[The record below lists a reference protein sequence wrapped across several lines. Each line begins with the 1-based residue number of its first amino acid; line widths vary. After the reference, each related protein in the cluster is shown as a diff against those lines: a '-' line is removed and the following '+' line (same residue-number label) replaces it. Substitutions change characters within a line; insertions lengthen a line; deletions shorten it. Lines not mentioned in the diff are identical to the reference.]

1 MNTKK
6 RFSMFCLASMLGMSL
21 TAVPVKAI
29 GADDL
34 EVTSIVANS
43 KVGDGQREVE
53 SFEITVNDAS
63 LISDLK
69 ASDFDIVNNVSSVP
83 FDVNT
88 GTFVTDYVDDGI
100 EITIKDNTILME
112 MTPFDYTGRYNS
124 DFTKN
129 PWKVNCDKYPELSF
143 GVEDVTK
150 LNTKTL
156 DEAIRSTF
164 EYAGLK
170 REYALYVPQNAT
182 GPVPLVVWNHGGGE
196 YGADIENTL
205 VANRGLTAWPEAGY
219 NTAVLVMQVANDNY
233 SYGTAN
239 HPERQKL
246 IDQNNALQAKLI
258 ETLIDQNIV
267 DASQVYVTGASS
279 GGGATMRFVMQYPDL
294 FAGAIA
300 CCSMDPIVNVH
311 IQSGCHDSYETIVNN
326 FKNAFQGN
334 VFTWDEASQQMVS
347 KPVDTESLIN
357 LPIYFTHAENDP
369 TCSSN
374 SSKAMYEALSELG
387 DTNNKIAIWSDEEMA
402 ADGISNGSGRAL
414 LHWSWVKL
422 FNHNEEG
429 SPMNWLFKQKKVI
442 VDKTKL
448 LETIEKVENMDLNG
462 YTETSVINL
471 KDMLNNAK
479 DIYENAKATQTQVD
493 EANAS
498 LLDAVNDLEK
508 INTSVTDNNQ
518 VTDNKEENNVNS
530 NKPSS
535 SVKTGDT
542 SNFVGHLAMC
552 TLTSVILA
560 TGYVLKRKKF
570 N

>member
-1 MNTKK
+1 ML
-6 RFSMFCLASMLGMSL
+6 CLASILGMSL
-21 TAVPVKAI
+21 TAIPVRAI
-29 GADDL
+29 GENDL
-34 EVTSIVANS
+34 KVTSIVANS

-63 LISDLK
+63 LISDIK

-83 FDVNT
+83 FDINT
-88 GTFVTDYVDDGI
+88 GTFANDYLDDEI
-100 EITIKDNTILME
+100 ELNVKENTIIME
-112 MTPFDYTGRYNS
+112 VKPFDYTGKYNS

-129 PWKVNCDKYPELSF
+129 PWKVKCSKYPELSF
-143 GVEDVTK
+143 TANEITK

-156 DEAIRSTF
+156 DETIRGTF

-170 REYALYVPQNAT
+170 REYALYVPKNAT

-196 YGADIENTL
+196 YASNIENTL

-219 NTAVLVMQVANDNY
+219 ETAVLVTQISNPNY

-239 HPERQKL
+239 SPERQKL

-258 ETLIDQNIV
+258 QELIDKNIV
-267 DASQVYVTGASS
+267 DARRVYVTGASS

-311 IQSGCHDSYETIVNN
+311 WQSGCHDSYETIVNN
-326 FKNAFQGN
+326 FETAFSGN
-334 VFTWDEASQQMVS
+334 VYTWDEGSQQMIS
-347 KPVDTESLIN
+347 KDVDTESLID

-374 SSKAMYEALSELG
+374 SSKAMYEALCNLG
-387 DTNNKIAIWSDEEMA
+387 DTNNKITIWSDEEMN
-402 ADGISNGSGRAL
+402 ADGITNGSGGQL

-429 SPMNWLFKQKKVI
+429 SPMNWLFKQQKVL
-442 VDKTKL
+442 VNKADL
-448 LETIEKVENMDLNG
+448 LATIEKVESMNLTG
-462 YTETSVINL
+462 YTEASVTTLTNL
-471 KDMLNNAK
+471 LEDAK
-479 DIYENAKATQTQVD
+479 SLYQNQKASQQEVD
-493 EANAS
+493 QMNTT
-498 LLDAVNDLEK
+498 LLDAINSLEK
-508 INTSVTDNNQ
+508 VDTEETNKSNINDVQTNTN
-518 VTDNKEENNVNS
+518 T

-542 SNFVGHLAMC
+542 SDLYGYLGLMIVSSL
-552 TLTSVILA
+552 TLTSVLIH
-560 TGYVLKRKKF
+560 KRIYTE
-570 N
+570 